1 MARSSPNVM
10 THWHLPATIPGWN
23 EVIGFTPRA
32 GKGPKFDFNEHPEG
46 NMAVAEKYMKKAG
59 YPTRQIH
66 RQRNGHDRRRQGPP
80 AEQDAEIVNRRSRAW
95 ASTRSSRSSKRRPCT
110 RSTATSR
117 KKKSTSARA
126 SGWIADFADP
136 QTVLN
141 ITFNG
146 KLIVPT
152 GNVNWSQANDPELN
166 KAMTEAESVNGKG
179 ARAKAWGEDRHET
192 RRKSHRG
199 SVRLGQAGQPRGQ
212 ARSTASASCGTSAS
226 WDYSWTSLK

>member
-1 MARSSPNVM
+1 MYAKYCNVPKEKITICPNV
-10 THWHLPATIPGWN
+10 
-23 EVIGFTPRA
+23 
-32 GKGPKFDFNEHPEG
+32 
-46 NMAVAEKYMKKAG
+46 
-59 YPTRQIH
+59 
-66 RQRNGHDRRRQGPP
+66 
-80 AEQDAEIVNRRSRAW
+80 
-95 ASTRSSRSSKRRPCT
+95 
-110 RSTATSR
+110 
-117 KKKSTSARA
+117 
-126 SGWIADFADP
+126 GWIADFADP

-179 ARAKAWGEDRHET
+179 ARANAWGEDRHET

-199 SVRLGQAGQPRGQ
+199 SVRLGQAGEPRR
-212 ARSTASASCGTSAS
+212 ARRSTASAQLWNVGS